1 MTNKF
6 CIAFRGHTWWL
17 LYNTQCAWKCKSI
30 FFYLLSEFGC
40 RYLVLRLGVLKTKES
55 CTLAVVFAHHHTYN
69 GSYCIKQTPHCIHIK
84 RDSLGHFSC
93 QYLEFSTSLL
103 PTYILFH
110 GASLKIVVLKTL
122 QLWKI
127 INSAHQTN
135 YKNALKLNLR
145 QNLRAKI

>member
-1 MTNKF
+1 MHLVQIGDYYIIHNVHENVSQF
-6 CIAFRGHTWWL
+6 
-17 LYNTQCAWKCKSI
+17 